1 MIYNLI
7 TVLGPTAC
15 GKTKLTVQL
24 ANHFNGEII
33 SADSRHVYKR
43 MNIGTGKDLQEFFL
57 NGKQIPYHLIDIVE
71 PNEEFNLF
79 LFTEHFSK
87 AFQAISEKKKTPF
100 LTGGT
105 GMYLSSILQNYQ
117 LAKTDFN
124 SERKSELEK
133 FPADALSEL
142 LLSLNP
148 KLHNTT
154 DLLGKDRLI
163 KAILVA
169 ESNVDGELTGQV
181 KVSSFTIGIQPDRK
195 ILKEKISERLK
206 LRFQNGMIEEV
217 EQLVAEGISYEKLN
231 FFGLEYRY
239 IGLYL
244 QKKLTYNDMFQKLRG
259 AINQFAKRQ
268 MTWFRKME
276 REGVSIFW
284 LPEADFSEAK
294 KLIESKCPLF
304 R

>member
-15 GKTKLTVQL
+15 GKTKLAAKL
-24 ANHFNGEII
+24 ADYFNGEII
-33 SADSRHVYKR
+33 SADSRQVYKR
-43 MNIGTGKDLQEFFL
+43 MNIGTGKDLQEFFF
-57 NGKQIPYHLIDIVE
+57 NGRQIPYHLIDIVE
-71 PNEEFNLF
+71 PTEEFNLF

-87 AFQAISEKKKTPF
+87 AFQEISEKKKTPF

-105 GMYLSSILQNYQ
+105 GMYLSAILQNYQ
-117 LAKTDFN
+117 LAKTDFT
-124 SERKSELEK
+124 SERKNELEK
-133 FPADALSEL
+133 IPVEALAAL
-142 LLSLNP
+142 LFLLNP

-154 DLLGKDRLI
+154 DLLDKDRLI

-169 ESNVDGELTGQV
+169 EASLNDEAAGRA
-181 KVSSFTIGIQPDRK
+181 KVFSFTIGIQPERK

-206 LRFQNGMIEEV
+206 LRLQNGMIEEV
-217 EQLVAEGISYEKLN
+217 EQLVAEGISFEKLN

-239 IGLYL
+239 VGLYL

-276 REGVSIFW
+276 REGVSIYW

-294 KLIESKCPLF
+294 NLIESKCPLF

>member
-15 GKTKLTVQL
+15 GKTRLAAQL
-24 ANHFNGEII
+24 ADYFNGEII
-33 SADSRHVYKR
+33 SADSRQVYKR
-43 MNIGTGKDLQEFFL
+43 MNIGTGKDLHEFFL
-57 NGKQIPYHLIDIVE
+57 NGRQISYHLIDIVE
-71 PNEEFNLF
+71 PEEEFNLF

-87 AFQAISEKKKTPF
+87 AFHSITEKQKIPF

-124 SERKSELEK
+124 SKRKNELEK
-133 FPADALSEL
+133 IQAETLADL

-148 KLHNTT
+148 NQHNTT
-154 DLLGKDRLI
+154 DLLDKKRLI

-169 ESNVDGELTGQV
+169 EANADDEPTGRV

-195 ILKEKISERLK
+195 ILRERISERLK
-206 LRFQNGMIEEV
+206 LRLQNGMIEEV
-217 EQLVAEGISYEKLN
+217 EQLVAKGITYEKLN
-231 FFGLEYRY
+231 YFGLEYRY
-239 IGLYL
+239 IALYL

-268 MTWFRKME
+268 MTWFKKME
-276 REGVSIFW
+276 REGVPIYW
-284 LPEADFSEAK
+284 LCETDLSEAK
-294 KLIESKCPLF
+294 NLIESKCLLF

>member
-15 GKTKLTVQL
+15 GKTKLAANL
-24 ANHFNGEII
+24 ADHFNGEII
-33 SADSRHVYKR
+33 SADSRQVYKR
-43 MNIGTGKDLQEFFL
+43 MNIGTGKDLHEFFL
-57 NGKQIPYHLIDIVE
+57 NGRQIPYHLIDIVE
-71 PNEEFNLF
+71 PDEEFNLF
-79 LFTEHFSK
+79 LFTQQFSK
-87 AFQAISEKKKTPF
+87 AFQSILEKQKTPF

-105 GMYLSSILQNYQ
+105 GMYLSSVLQNYQ
-117 LAKTDFN
+117 LAKTNFH
-124 SERKSELEK
+124 SERRNELEELQV
-133 FPADALSEL
+133 DTLSVL
-142 LLSLNP
+142 LLSLDL

-154 DLLGKDRLI
+154 DLLDKERLI

-169 ESNVDGELTGQV
+169 EAKVDDEQTG
-181 KVSSFTIGIQPDRK
+181 KANVSSFTIGIQPERK
-195 ILKEKISERLK
+195 ILRERISERLK
-206 LRFQNGMIEEV
+206 FRLQNGMIEEV
-217 EQLVAEGISYEKLN
+217 EHLVNEGISFEKLN

-244 QKKLTYNDMFQKLRG
+244 QKKLTYNDLFQKLRG

-276 REGVSIFW
+276 REGVVINW
-284 LPEADFSEAK
+284 LPEANFDEAK
-294 KLIESKCPLF
+294 NLIESKCPLF